1 MFLGTVFMTGGAS
14 YGAYQS
20 AHNGYS
26 IYEGSMDYLDQTY
39 ENSNHLLL
47 CDDFLARIDSMAILN
62 DSITV
67 VNDSLFAY
75 AGALHNDILES
86 ILPQNNAN
94 INSII
99 LPPIIDP
106 INISPTINNYG
117 CALLS
122 DQETIDSLIMITD
135 DMSYLYDYDIDE
147 QLDYNEDKGDISSNT
162 KTVLSLFFD
171 AYFGYANSLNDVNN
185 IVSYYHDIVSSSNE
199 LTQTEKIC
207 ILMYIEITKYSYSFW
222 QDYGLQ

>member
-1 MFLGTVFMTGGAS
+1 
-14 YGAYQS
+14 
-20 AHNGYS
+20 
-26 IYEGSMDYLDQTY
+26 MDYLDQTY

-135 DMSYLYDYDIDE
+135 DMSYLYVTI
-147 QLDYNEDKGDISSNT
+147 
-162 KTVLSLFFD
+162 
-171 AYFGYANSLNDVNN
+171 
-185 IVSYYHDIVSSSNE
+185 
-199 LTQTEKIC
+199 
-207 ILMYIEITKYSYSFW
+207 
-222 QDYGLQ
+222 

>member
-75 AGALHNDILES
+75 AGALHN
-86 ILPQNNAN
+86 
-94 INSII
+94 
-99 LPPIIDP
+99 
-106 INISPTINNYG
+106 
-117 CALLS
+117 
-122 DQETIDSLIMITD
+122 
-135 DMSYLYDYDIDE
+135 
-147 QLDYNEDKGDISSNT
+147 
-162 KTVLSLFFD
+162 V
-171 AYFGYANSLNDVNN
+171 SLNQF
-185 IVSYYHDIVSSSNE
+185 S
-199 LTQTEKIC
+199 LKIMQ
-207 ILMYIEITKYSYSFW
+207 I
-222 QDYGLQ
+222 

>member
-1 MFLGTVFMTGGAS
+1 MKKIICLFAFVTVLVTCSCSNNYYYNESQVPNNVVAS
-14 YGAYQS
+14 
-20 AHNGYS
+20 
-26 IYEGSMDYLDQTY
+26 
-39 ENSNHLLL
+39 ENEIETVKQLQ
-47 CDDFLARIDSMAILN
+47 N

-207 ILMYIEITKYSYSFW
+207 ILMCIEITKYSYSFW